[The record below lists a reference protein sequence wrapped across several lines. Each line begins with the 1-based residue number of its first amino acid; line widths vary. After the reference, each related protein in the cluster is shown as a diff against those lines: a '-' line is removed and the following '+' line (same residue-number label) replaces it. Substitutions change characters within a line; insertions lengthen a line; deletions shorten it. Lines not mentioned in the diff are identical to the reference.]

1 MSFNLWVIVN
11 YDLIISQS
19 DMPPTS
25 LTKEQTDKLRELWEA
40 GLTSVGDKRKIH
52 AAVEATGLY
61 EKTIK
66 VMNISPCKSLPHHR
80 PCSQSIFC

>member
-1 MSFNLWVIVN
+1 
-11 YDLIISQS
+11 
-19 DMPPTS
+19 MPPTS
-25 LTKEQTDKLRELWEA
+25 LTKEQIDKLRELWEA

-66 VMNISPCKSLPHHR
+66 VINILLALSKFASLQSMYPKHFLLKN
-80 PCSQSIFC
+80 SQFLYCNYRILLYL